1 MTCWNGGIYVYDGA
15 CMDQYTG
22 KTTVPYGTRT
32 TEHVRRQKTSSVY
45 KHREKCRQC
54 TEGSFKISF
63 VEDYRKRGKY
73 TLSEREYLWNSRI
86 KGVINDQKT
95 LLNWTLFLDSCFY
108 FWMSCVF
115 CIYLSNYFSPYCL
128 EICADDSVLL
138 KHVRKLKRWRTIQFI
153 KMLSTSRY
161 IQGDPKTAPPI
172 LSRNLETP
180 CKTEHNPL

>member
-1 MTCWNGGIYVYDGA
+1 MGGIYVYDGA

-95 LLNWTLFLDSCFY
+95 LLN
-108 FWMSCVF
+108 
-115 CIYLSNYFSPYCL
+115 
-128 EICADDSVLL
+128 
-138 KHVRKLKRWRTIQFI
+138 
-153 KMLSTSRY
+153 
-161 IQGDPKTAPPI
+161 
-172 LSRNLETP
+172 
-180 CKTEHNPL
+180 